1 MVKKTLITIAIIGT
15 ALAAPGA
22 AFAETVCTQEYGQAV
37 VCHEEQVLGVTHEP
51 VEAGILD
58 NPIALSVGLLSVS
71 FGFTY
76 LSRKVKP
83 SKLLIK

>member
-1 MVKKTLITIAIIGT
+1 MLKKTLITLAIIG
-15 ALAAPGA
+15 ALLSAPKTV
-22 AFAETVCTQEYGQAV
+22 FAETVCTQEYGQAV

-58 NPIALSVGLLSVS
+58 NPLALSIGLLSVS